1 MRGESI
7 ENDDE
12 SDLMAVYFVRQRRAG
27 IMCEMRIA
35 GVHA

>member
-7 ENDDE
+7 ENDDD
-12 SDLMAVYFVRQRRAG
+12 SDLMTVYFVRQRRAG
-27 IMCEMRIA
+27 IMCEMSIA